1 MDLADEEGAGEED
14 LFIGEGG
21 EDQPRD
27 FAPTK
32 DEVLFLVDGSQRMF
46 GLNDLGETPL
56 FLVLEAVVGFLK
68 DKVIAAGSDN
78 VGIVLYNLAET
89 RNHMNVPGVYVY
101 QELAP
106 PDAQRIK
113 ELQTVVQRKNIKLT
127 PARQESLLVEAL
139 WLCHDMFTRTK
150 TTAAADRRIFLFT
163 DEDQPNQRQPQDQ
176 RRAIQRAK
184 DLAEQNITI
193 ELFPFNKPQG
203 KFDFRLFYQE
213 ILAIDQD
220 ENADPIVGAERLED
234 LTSLM
239 RKKQFKKRTQ
249 GKALFQVTPTM
260 RIAVK
265 YYVPFRRTSRPVPVK
280 LNAKDN
286 RRMKTV
292 TKWICEESGK
302 ELWQHELG
310 NYMEYGKEKVKVTK
324 EDMGAIKT
332 FDAPGLKLMGFKS
345 KSRVKD
351 YMNIRPAYFLY
362 PDDEFIRGSAP
373 AFHALLTSM
382 LRKEKVAIASIIP
395 RAGTIVRFV
404 AMLPS
409 LDPPGLYLVYMPY
422 ADDMRVPTSVI
433 DERDP
438 EAAGEREV
446 TSAAA
451 LVRELH
457 IKEVDLGV
465 YPNPS
470 LQHFYANLEALALE
484 QGQAPETVDALDPD
498 LDGFQ
503 QKSPFLKDFF
513 SLVQGEN
520 RPGKRPAAGAAPRAA
535 KRAKDEDCVKKEELF
550 SEAELR
556 KMTVAELKDVLKDKR
571 LPTAG
576 KKQELIDRILGS

>member
-1 MDLADEEGAGEED
+1 MDLADEEGAGDED

-32 DEVLFLVDGSQRMF
+32 DEVLFLIDGSQRMF
-46 GLNDLGETPL
+46 GVNEHGEVPL
-56 FLVLEAVVGFLK
+56 FLVLEAVVAFLK

-78 VGIVLYNLAET
+78 VGIVLYNLADT

-113 ELQTVVQRKNIKLT
+113 ELQTVVQRKQLKLT

-150 TTAAADRRIFLFT
+150 TAAAADRRIFLFT

-184 DLAEQNITI
+184 DLAEQNISI
-193 ELFPFNKPQG
+193 DIFPFNKPGG

-213 ILAIDQD
+213 IIAIDVD

-249 GKALFQVTPTM
+249 GKAMFQLTPTM

-265 YYVPFRRTSRPVPVK
+265 YYVPFRRTSKPFPVK

-286 RRMKTV
+286 KKLKSV
-292 TKWICEESGK
+292 TKWICEETGK

-310 NYMEYGKEKVKVTK
+310 NHMEYGKEKVKISK
-324 EDMGAIKT
+324 EDMNHIKT
-332 FDAPGLKLMGFKS
+332 FDAPGLKLMGFKD
-345 KSRVKD
+345 KSRLKD
-351 YMNIRPAYFLY
+351 YVNIRPSYFLY
-362 PDDEFIRGSAP
+362 PDDESIRGSAT
-373 AFHALLTSM
+373 AFHALITSM
-382 LRKEKVAIASIIP
+382 QRKDKIGIGRIIA
-395 RAGTIVRFV
+395 RAGTVPRFV

-409 LDPPGLYLVYMPY
+409 FDPAGLHLVFMAY
-422 ADDMRVPTSVI
+422 ADDMRTPTTVI
-433 DERDP
+433 EERDP
-438 EAAGEREV
+438 EPAGDQEV

-457 IKEVDLGV
+457 IKEVDLSA

-470 LQHFYANLEALALE
+470 IQHFYANLEALALE
-484 QGQAPETVDALDPD
+484 QGQAPEVVDALEPD
-498 LDGFQ
+498 LAGFQ
-503 QKSPFLKDFF
+503 AKEPFLKAFF
-513 SLVQGEN
+513 ALAQGDN
-520 RPGKRPAAGAAPRAA
+520 RPGKRPAAAAPRAA
-535 KRAKDEDCVKKEELF
+535 KRVKEEDSCVKKEEQF

-556 KMTVAELKDVLKDKR
+556 KMTVAELKDVLKEKR

-576 KKQELIDRILGS
+576 KKQDLIDRILGS